1 VLAGPSPLDALSAA
15 VDNRDRYLASL
26 TALSTLVR
34 GLAGSARSEVNAIA
48 QGLRDALRPLIAIP
62 DRIKALF
69 GRIGL
74 DVTGKSLRQLVRD
87 LFDKFTP
94 SRILAPIAPAL
105 ASLAAKI
112 AAFVHDGLVAP
123 LADALTTVK
132 GTLAALDISFVR
144 TTLQAVFDQ
153 VAADI
158 HSLRPSV
165 VLAGVLDAFDQT
177 KATIAAF
184 DPLAPVR
191 TAIDAMKAAI
201 DDVAQHYRPTVLFA
215 PLFGVYDEIVHALGS
230 LDVKKLLGPVLKALA
245 DIKAQLDDG
254 LNGTADALKQLQ
266 AVLP

>member
-1 VLAGPSPLDALSAA
+1 
-15 VDNRDRYLASL
+15 
-26 TALSTLVR
+26 
-34 GLAGSARSEVNAIA
+34 
-48 QGLRDALRPLIAIP
+48 
-62 DRIKALF
+62 
-69 GRIGL
+69 
-74 DVTGKSLRQLVRD
+74 
-87 LFDKFTP
+87 
-94 SRILAPIAPAL
+94 L

-112 AAFVHDGLVAP
+112 GAFVHDGLVAP
-123 LADALTTVK
+123 LTDALTTVK

-153 VAADI
+153 IATDI

-165 VLAGVLDAFDQT
+165 VLAGVLDAFDQA